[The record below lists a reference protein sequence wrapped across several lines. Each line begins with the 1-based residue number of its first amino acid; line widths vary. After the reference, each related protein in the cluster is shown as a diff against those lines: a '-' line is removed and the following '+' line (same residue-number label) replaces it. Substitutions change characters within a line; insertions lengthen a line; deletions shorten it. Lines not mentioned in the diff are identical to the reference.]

1 MCNEMAACRNYPYV
15 SRCLCFPWSPPR
27 PRDADH
33 ERALVINNGVIISDG
48 VNCMLQSL
56 DHTIFL
62 DELIRGGNAMY
73 KVEILER
80 KRLEKGLSYTEI
92 AEKLGIHKVTVSRTL
107 KGMTMKPRTVK
118 LLADYLSVEMEGI
131 VQ

>member
-1 MCNEMAACRNYPYV
+1 
-15 SRCLCFPWSPPR
+15 
-27 PRDADH
+27 
-33 ERALVINNGVIISDG
+33 
-48 VNCMLQSL
+48 
-56 DHTIFL
+56 
-62 DELIRGGNAMY
+62 MY

-92 AEKLGIHKVTVSRTL
+92 AEKLGMHKVTVSRTL